1 MNSPLAN
8 LTSLE
13 RRFVIGV
20 MVVVFIV
27 LNLLFVR
34 PRFQDWGKVKSRLA
48 NAQKKLD
55 SYRTEISQS
64 TNLLTLVTNL
74 EGSGMSVPSEGAAV
88 DFLRTIQTAAIQTGV
103 NIQTSQRS
111 QSTSRTNDLYYT
123 EQAQSVTLVA
133 REENLVNF
141 LFQLSAN
148 NALISV
154 RDLVMRPD
162 QPRQQLNA
170 NLKLVASYQKNS
182 PAKPGPAGASSAAT
196 TASSTRN
203 ATKP

>member
-34 PRFQDWGKVKSRLA
+34 PRFKDWGLVKGRLA
-48 NAQKKLD
+48 NAQKRLD
-55 SYRTEISQS
+55 TYRTEINQS
-64 TNLLTLVTNL
+64 TNLLKAVAEL
-74 EGSGMSVPSEGAAV
+74 EGGGLSVPQEEQAV
-88 DFLRTIQTAAIQTGV
+88 EFLRTIQNAAIATGV
-103 NIQTSQRS
+103 NILTSQRS
-111 QSTSRTNDLYYT
+111 QSGTRTNDQFFI
-123 EQAQSVTLVA
+123 EQSQALTVVA

-141 LFQLSAN
+141 LHQLSAN

-162 QPRQQLNA
+162 PARQQINGS
-170 NLKLVASYQKNS
+170 LKLVASYQKKT
-182 PAKPGPAGASSAAT
+182 PAKPGPAGAAPAAT
-196 TASSTRN
+196 TAASTRN
-203 ATKP
+203 RP

>member
-34 PRFQDWGKVKSRLA
+34 PRFKDWGLVKGRLA
-48 NAQKKLD
+48 NAQKRLD
-55 SYRTEISQS
+55 TYRTEINQS
-64 TNLLTLVTNL
+64 TNLQKAVADL
-74 EGSGMSVPSEGAAV
+74 EGGGLSVPQEDQAV
-88 DFLRTIQTAAIQTGV
+88 EFLRTIQNAAISTGV
-103 NIQTSQRS
+103 NVQTMQRS
-111 QSTSRTNDLYYT
+111 QSNARTNDQFFI
-123 EQAQSVTLVA
+123 EQSQGVTLVA

-141 LFQLSAN
+141 LYQLSAN
-148 NALISV
+148 NGLISV

-162 QPRQQLNA
+162 PARQQINA
-170 NLKLVASYQKNS
+170 TLKLVASYQKKT
-182 PAKPGPAGASSAAT
+182 PAKPGSPSGAAPAAAT
-196 TASSTRN
+196 AASTRN
-203 ATKP
+203 RP